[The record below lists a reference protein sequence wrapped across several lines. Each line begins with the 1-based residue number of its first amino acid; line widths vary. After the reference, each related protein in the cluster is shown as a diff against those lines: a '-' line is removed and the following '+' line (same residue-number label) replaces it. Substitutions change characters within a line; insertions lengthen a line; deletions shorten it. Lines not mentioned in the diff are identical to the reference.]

1 MSVSQGGLPPGKKR
15 KESKDSMDAIIE
27 DNSQVGNDNTIDY
40 DLQSGVMQ
48 VELPTLSPKKADRP
62 LLTYKQTDKG
72 PYHVYI
78 ENNEPNFSEKLSFA
92 SNRKWNINKACWNQF
107 CFESIN
113 RSYVE
118 PVIDYTT
125 FIKNVNQSAE
135 ASIPKYE
142 NKNNVKGKP
151 WWTNECNI
159 AVEKR
164 ISSLSRS
171 PATYMSVSQGGLPPG
186 KKRKESKDSM
196 DAIIEDNSQMNL
208 DAFTIKD

>member
-1 MSVSQGGLPPGKKR
+1 MKVCSTVKFQGISDITFVSVYIKPQTKITKQEWIQFFSSLHSPCIIGGDFNAHHTSWGCAQDDVFGKILIEALDDSNLSFINNADPTYVKYQ
-15 KESKDSMDAIIE
+15 SKSAI
-27 DNSQVGNDNTIDY
+27 
-40 DLQSGVMQ
+40 DLTLCTPQIHHQ
-48 VELPTLSPKKADRP
+48 VEWRTLPDPCGSDHLPI
-62 LLTYKQTDKG
+62 L
-72 PYHVYI
+72 I
-78 ENNEPNFSEKLSFA
+78 NCNFTPEKLSFA

-118 PVIDYTT
+118 PVIDYST

-164 ISSLSRS
+164 
-171 PATYMSVSQGGLPPG
+171 
-186 KKRKESKDSM
+186 
-196 DAIIEDNSQMNL
+196 
-208 DAFTIKD
+208 